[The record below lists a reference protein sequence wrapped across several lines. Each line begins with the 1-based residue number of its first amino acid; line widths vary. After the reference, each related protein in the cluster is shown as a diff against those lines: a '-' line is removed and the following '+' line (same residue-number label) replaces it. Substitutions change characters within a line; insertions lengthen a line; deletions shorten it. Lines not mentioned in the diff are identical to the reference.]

1 MFVGADWVV
10 SRLMVG
16 QAFAILDRDTNG
28 DATLEEIPIS

>member
-1 MFVGADWVV
+1 MFAGADWVV

-28 DATLEEIPIS
+28 DATLEEIEMA